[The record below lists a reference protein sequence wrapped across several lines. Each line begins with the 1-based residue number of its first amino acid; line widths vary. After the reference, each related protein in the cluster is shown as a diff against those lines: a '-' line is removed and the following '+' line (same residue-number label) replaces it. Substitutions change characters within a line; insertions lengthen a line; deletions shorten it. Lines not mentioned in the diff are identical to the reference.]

1 MLALL
6 FTVQPFQACS
16 CLNIR
21 LLVLLFSFFQ
31 GCSSLDFHCLNYC
44 SVSFS
49 AVPPWNSTVCPNVHL
64 LFRLFL
70 PGLCLL
76 VLLFAVQPLS
86 GLSLHKYFVL
96 LVLLFS
102 LFQHC
107 SCLECVCCTTVQI
120 LLELSMPRIRRLV
133 LMFSLFQGCFYL
145 EFVCLSDCANVQ
157 PLSELFLSGIRLLE
171 LLFSPV

>member
-1 MLALL
+1 MSAYTTVHCSAFSGLFLPKYSSACTFVQLL
-6 FTVQPFQACS
+6 SGLFLSGLSLPK
-16 CLNIR
+16 
-21 LLVLLFSFFQ
+21 LLFSLFQ
-31 GCSSLDFHCLNYC
+31 CCSSLEFDCL
-44 SVSFS
+44 F
-49 AVPPWNSTVCPNVHL
+49 

-70 PGLCLL
+70 
-76 VLLFAVQPLS
+76 F
-86 GLSLHKYFVL
+86 LHKYFVL
-96 LVLLFS
+96 LVPLFS

-120 LLELSMPRIRRLV
+120 LSELSMPGIRRLV
-133 LMFSLFQGCFYL
+133 LMFSLFQGCSYL

>member
-1 MLALL
+1 M
-6 FTVQPFQACS
+6 
-16 CLNIR
+16 
-21 LLVLLFSFFQ
+21 FSFFQ
-31 GCSSLDFHCLNYC
+31 GCSSLNFHCLNYC
-44 SVSFS
+44 SVSFR
-49 AVPPWNSTVCPNVHL
+49 AVPPWNSTVCPNVQL

-107 SCLECVCCTTVQI
+107 SCLECVCCTTVRI
-120 LLELSMPRIRRLV
+120 LSELSMPGISRLV
-133 LMFSLFQGCFYL
+133 LMFSLFQGCSYL
-145 EFVCLSDCANVQ
+145 EFVCLSACTNVQ
-157 PLSELFLSGIRLLE
+157 PLSELFLSGICLLE

>member
-1 MLALL
+1 MFACTTVHCSAFSGLFLPKYSSACTFVQLL
-6 FTVQPFQACS
+6 SGLFLSGLSLPK
-16 CLNIR
+16 
-21 LLVLLFSFFQ
+21 LLFSLFQ
-31 GCSSLDFHCLNYC
+31 CCSSLEFDCL
-44 SVSFS
+44 F
-49 AVPPWNSTVCPNVHL
+49 

-107 SCLECVCCTTVQI
+107 SCLECVCCTTVRI
-120 LLELSMPRIRRLV
+120 LSELSMPGISRLV
-133 LMFSLFQGCFYL
+133 LMFSLFQGCSYL
-145 EFVCLSDCANVQ
+145 EFVCLSACANV
-157 PLSELFLSGIRLLE
+157 
-171 LLFSPV
+171 

>member
-49 AVPPWNSTVCPNVHL
+49 AVPPWNSTVCPNVQL

-107 SCLECVCCTTVQI
+107 SCLECVCCTTVRI
-120 LLELSMPRIRRLV
+120 LSELSMPGISRLV
-133 LMFSLFQGCFYL
+133 LMFSLFQGCSYL
-145 EFVCLSDCANVQ
+145 EFVCLSACANVRL
-157 PLSELFLSGIRLLE
+157 LSELFLSGIRLLE